1 MMIADVKIGETLLKK
16 KLPLDAL
23 KDCEVVVA
31 RTLHDFQQVVAL
43 RSAVFM
49 AEQVCPFDEEF
60 DGNDLVGTHLIARV
74 NGEPAGCLRLR
85 WFAGFAK
92 LERVC
97 VLPRFRGSPIIK
109 LILASCF
116 ELSSRKGYT
125 HMVGHIQ
132 SRLVDLWTAVFVF
145 TIRENRP
152 KLTFSNF
159 DYTEIDIAIP
169 LHPDAIDAY
178 EDAYRILRPEGDWD
192 TPGILDAEKQ
202 KLGQAA

>member
-1 MMIADVKIGETLLKK
+1 MTTNLKVGDKLLKK
-16 KLPLDAL
+16 PLPLDRL
-23 KDCEVVVA
+23 DNCEIVLA
-31 RTLHDFQQVVAL
+31 RTLHDFQQVTAL

-60 DGNDLVGTHLIARV
+60 DGNDLVGTHLIAMV

-97 VLPRFRGSPIIK
+97 LLPRYRGSPVIK
-109 LILASCF
+109 LMLASCF
-116 ELSSRKGYT
+116 ELSARKGYT

-132 SRLVDLWTAVFVF
+132 SRLADLWAAVFDF
-145 TIRENRP
+145 RIRQDRP

-159 DYTEIDIAIP
+159 DYLEIDITLPA
-169 LHPDAIDAY
+169 HPDAIDAF
-178 EDAYRILRPEGDWD
+178 EDPYRILRPEGEWD
-192 TPGILDAEKQ
+192 TPGILDIEKEG
-202 KLGQAA
+202 LGQAA